1 MDKDKYVNGIVR
13 DMVKFKIICEDKEEE
28 ARVFLNNMAVALLE
42 QGKKELLA
50 HNKRKV
56 IQYDRDDQEIGRF
69 DTIKEAA
76 RYNGC
81 SRDVVDDSVSGR
93 VKISKKTGYFRY
105 ADNEDTGRSD
115 MGE

>member
-81 SRDVVDDSVSGR
+81 SRDVVDDSVKGR
-93 VKISKKTGYFRY
+93 VKISKKGYYFRY
-105 ADNEDTGRSD
+105 AGNEDIS
-115 MGE
+115 